1 MPEGHTIHRAARD
14 QKPMLVG
21 KRLSVTSPQGRFAEG
36 AALLDGARCITIEA
50 LGKHLLYHL
59 DSARVLHIHLGLA
72 GRIYRDP
79 LPAEPPREVVRVRL
93 MSDSHVIDITGPAI
107 CEVLEA
113 ADLDAFRMR
122 YGPDLLSAHPE
133 PERAI
138 QRIRASRSNIAT
150 LLMNQRVISGIGN
163 IYRSE
168 ILWLLKLS
176 PMTRG
181 CDVPEPILER
191 LWDEMR
197 ALMEIGVRYN
207 SIITNGELPKAGQ
220 DVQERVNIYAQETC
234 PRCRSPI
241 TLSKLAQRSL
251 YHCPKCQKAP

>member
-168 ILWLLKLS
+168 LLWLLRSVAFTTVQSAKRRPRAKSCRMDRRCRDLWKLS
-176 PMTRG
+176 EKQLTYADETRSKHLCACLSRDGPRPGG
-181 CDVPEPILER
+181 CR
-191 LWDEMR
+191 
-197 ALMEIGVRYN
+197 
-207 SIITNGELPKAGQ
+207 
-220 DVQERVNIYAQETC
+220 
-234 PRCRSPI
+234 
-241 TLSKLAQRSL
+241 
-251 YHCPKCQKAP
+251 